1 MGQQM
6 INVSK
11 TKNQNKSHVKYIRH
25 QLLIIQSLHTSFKKI
40 LFAATIITFLVHVT
54 KASQETTM
62 IVQGEPL
69 EVMLGWAA
77 TCAIFSFSLWLVRIQ
92 IINVNLRC
100 AHVKIFKYL

>member
-1 MGQQM
+1 MGQM

-25 QLLIIQSLHTSFKKI
+25 QLLITQSLHTSFKKI
-40 LFAATIITFLVHVT
+40 LSAATIITSLAHVA

-69 EVMLGWAA
+69 GVMLGWAA
-77 TCAIFSFSLWLVRIQ
+77 TMGSFWFVRIQ
-92 IINVNLRC
+92 IINVNLRY